1 MRGEK
6 EMVREWMASW
16 LSENTDLTADGIVGR
31 EDENLFSAGI
41 LDSMRFMFL
50 VAAAE
55 ERFGIHFS
63 QEDFEFSSN
72 RYSSFS
78 GFCSIIEGHLP

>member
-1 MRGEK
+1 MGSGK

-16 LSENTDLTADGIVGR
+16 LSENTDLPADGMAGR
-31 EDENLFSAGI
+31 EDDDLFAAGI

-50 VAAAE
+50 IAAAE
-55 ERFGIHFS
+55 ERFGIRFS
-63 QEDFEFSSN
+63 QEEFEFSSN